1 MGWFNVIE
9 DGGGG
14 SKWLGWEM
22 IERVGGIKVV
32 VFGMILEM
40 KGGGERGSSNK
51 SWKTVNQRK
60 F

>member
-1 MGWFNVIE
+1 M
-9 DGGGG
+9 GGG

-40 KGGGERGSSNK
+40 KGGGGEG
-51 SWKTVNQRK
+51 
-60 F
+60 

>member
-1 MGWFNVIE
+1 MLLKM
-9 DGGGG
+9 GGG

-40 KGGGERGSSNK
+40 KGGGRGVARIK
-51 SWKTVNQRK
+51 AGKL
-60 F
+60 